1 MLFSS
6 TRKGGKSRKTNNGYE
21 IIPPFFSCFKEY
33 MNKPTLIVLIGPT
46 GIGKTELS
54 LSIAEAYHT
63 SIISADSRQLY
74 ADLKIGTAAPT
85 PDQLARVPHY
95 FVGTL
100 QLTDYYSAAQYES
113 EVLKKLNELFQE
125 KSVVVLAGG
134 SMMYVDA
141 VCKGIDDIPTV
152 DNDTRQLMLE
162 RYEQEGLER
171 LCAEL
176 KLLDPEYYNI
186 VDLKNPKRV
195 IHALEIC
202 YMTGKTYTSF
212 RTRTCKERPFNI
224 LKIGLK
230 RDREEL
236 YDRINRRVDMMME
249 EGLLEEAR
257 KVYPYRNLNS
267 LNTVGYKELF
277 KYFDGEW
284 ELPFAIEKIK
294 QNSRI
299 YSRKQVT
306 WFKRD
311 TEIAWFHPDSTQ
323 EIMQYIEQHLA

>member
-1 MLFSS
+1 M
-6 TRKGGKSRKTNNGYE
+6 G
-21 IIPPFFSCFKEY
+21 
-33 MNKPTLIVLIGPT
+33 TLIVLIGPT
-46 GIGKTELS
+46 GVGKTELS
-54 LSIAEAYHT
+54 LRLAEGFQT
-63 SIISADSRQLY
+63 SIVSADSRQLY

-85 PDQLARVPHY
+85 EEQLKRVPHY
-95 FVGTL
+95 LVGTL
-100 QLTDYYSAAQYES
+100 RLTDYYSAAQYEA
-113 EVLKKLNELFQE
+113 EAMEILNRLFTRRD
-125 KSVVVLAGG
+125 VVILTGG

-152 DNDTRQLMLE
+152 DEDTRRTMLQ
-162 RYEQEGLER
+162 RYETEGLEP

-176 KLLDPEYYNI
+176 RLLDPEYYRI

-202 YMTGKTYTSF
+202 YMTGRTYTSF
-212 RTRTCKERPFNI
+212 RTRQTKERPFRI

-230 RDREEL
+230 LDREEL
-236 YDRINRRVDMMME
+236 YGRINRRVDEMMKD
-249 EGLLEEAR
+249 GLLDEVR
-257 KVYPYRNLNS
+257 SVLPYRHLNS

-277 KYFDGEW
+277 KYLDGEW

-299 YSRKQVT
+299 YSRKQMT

-311 TEIAWFHPDSTQ
+311 ERYAGSTPNRKRRFAP
-323 EIMQYIEQHLA
+323 IFRKCSDGVKRKKRLFPVSPFPHA

>member
-1 MLFSS
+1 
-6 TRKGGKSRKTNNGYE
+6 
-21 IIPPFFSCFKEY
+21 
-33 MNKPTLIVLIGPT
+33 MNSKPTLIVLIGPT
-46 GIGKTELS
+46 GVGKTELS
-54 LSIAEAYHT
+54 LRLAEYFHT
-63 SIISADSRQLY
+63 CIVSCDSRQLY

-85 PDQLARVPHY
+85 EPQLARVPHH
-95 FVGTL
+95 FIGTL

-113 EVLKKLNELFQE
+113 EAIDLLNRLFE
-125 KSVVVLAGG
+125 THSTVILTGG

-141 VCKGIDDIPTV
+141 ICKGIDDIPTV
-152 DNDTRQLMLE
+152 DAETRQLMLQK
-162 RYEQEGLER
+162 YEQEGLEH

-176 KLLDPEYYNI
+176 KLLDPEYYKI

-212 RTRTCKERPFNI
+212 RTQQKKERPFRI
-224 LKIGLK
+224 IKIGLK
-230 RDREEL
+230 REREEL
-236 YDRINRRVDMMME
+236 YERINLRVDQMME
-249 EGLLEEAR
+249 EGLEEEAR
-257 KVYPYRNLNS
+257 NVYPYRHLNA

-284 ELPFAIEKIK
+284 ALPFAVEKIK

-299 YSRKQVT
+299 YSRKQMT

-311 TEIAWFHPDSTQ
+311 EEIHWFHPDEEA
-323 EIMQYIEQHLA
+323 EILQTILREKDKD

>member
-1 MLFSS
+1 
-6 TRKGGKSRKTNNGYE
+6 
-21 IIPPFFSCFKEY
+21 
-33 MNKPTLIVLIGPT
+33 MNSKPTLIVLIGPT
-46 GIGKTELS
+46 GVGKTELS
-54 LSIAEAYHT
+54 LRLAEYFHT
-63 SIISADSRQLY
+63 CIVSCDSRQLY

-85 PDQLARVPHY
+85 EPQLARVPHH
-95 FVGTL
+95 FIGTL

-113 EVLKKLNELFQE
+113 EAIDLLNRLFE
-125 KSVVVLAGG
+125 IHSTVILTGG

-141 VCKGIDDIPTV
+141 ICKGIDDIPTV
-152 DNDTRQLMLE
+152 DAETRQLMLQK
-162 RYEQEGLER
+162 YEQEGLEH

-176 KLLDPEYYNI
+176 KLLDPEYYKI

-212 RTRTCKERPFNI
+212 RTQQKKERPFHI
-224 LKIGLK
+224 IKIGLK
-230 RDREEL
+230 REREEL
-236 YDRINRRVDMMME
+236 YERINLRVDQMME
-249 EGLLEEAR
+249 EGLEEEAR
-257 KVYPYRNLNS
+257 NVYPYRHLNA

-284 ELPFAIEKIK
+284 TLPFAVEKIK

-299 YSRKQVT
+299 YSRKQMT

-311 TEIAWFHPDSTQ
+311 EEIHWFHPDEEA
-323 EIMQYIEQHLA
+323 EILQTILREKDKD

>member
-1 MLFSS
+1 MA
-6 TRKGGKSRKTNNGYE
+6 KT
-21 IIPPFFSCFKEY
+21 
-33 MNKPTLIVLIGPT
+33 LLVLIGPT
-46 GIGKTELS
+46 GVGKTELS
-54 LSIAEAYHT
+54 LRLAEKFG
-63 SIISADSRQLY
+63 SPIISSDSRQLY

-85 PDQLARVPHY
+85 PEQLNKVPHH

-100 QLTDYYSAAQYES
+100 KLTDYYSAAQYEA
-113 EVLKKLNELFQE
+113 EVLKLLEKLFQS
-125 KSVVVLAGG
+125 KDVIVMTGG

-152 DNDTRQLMLE
+152 DKETRELLIH
-162 RYEQEGLER
+162 RYEAEGLER
-171 LCAEL
+171 LCSEL
-176 KLLDPEYYNI
+176 KLLDPEYYKI

-212 RTRTCKERPFNI
+212 RTRSTRERPFHI
-224 LKIGLK
+224 LKIGLT

-236 YDRINRRVDMMME
+236 YERINRRVDIMME
-249 EGLLEEAR
+249 DGLLEEV
-257 KVYPYRNLNS
+257 KSVYPYKHLNS

-277 KYFDGEW
+277 NYLDGVW
-284 ELPFAIEKIK
+284 DLPFAIEKIK

-299 YSRKQVT
+299 YSRKQMT

-311 TEIAWFHPDSTQ
+311 NDITWFHPNQ
-323 EIMQYIEQHLA
+323 EEEIMDYIKKVLNV